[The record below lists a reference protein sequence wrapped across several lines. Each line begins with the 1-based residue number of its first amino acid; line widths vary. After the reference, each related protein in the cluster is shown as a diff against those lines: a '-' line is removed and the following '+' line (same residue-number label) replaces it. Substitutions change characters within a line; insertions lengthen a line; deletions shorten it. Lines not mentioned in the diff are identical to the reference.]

1 MKKKRISKYQPFYV
15 NKRYKN
21 RNRMKDISSFKTYP
35 HYPVMLDEVIN
46 LCSPEKGGNFIDC
59 TFGSGGYTNAILS
72 FSGTNVISL
81 DRDTDSLNYAKETKT
96 NYKDRFTFYN
106 KKFSDLDKVIRKDFK
121 ADFIIFDLGMSSM
134 QIFNL
139 ERGFSF
145 NAKGDI
151 DMRMGLNSFSAQEVL
166 NNCDLNTLKNI
177 LKYLGDEKDNS
188 RIAQN
193 IINERK
199 KTPIKSVQQ
208 LVKII
213 EKSKKK
219 DFKKKINISTKT
231 FQAIR
236 IFVNKEI
243 TELINGLINAT
254 KFLKKGGKLIVV
266 SFHSLEDKIV
276 KFYFINYSKNKS
288 RGSRYYPETEN
299 NEILFENYKNLI
311 IKPKENEIKENSPSR
326 SAKLRY
332 AVRNKDKFFYPE
344 ELKKRFEHYLKIESD
359 YV

>member
-1 MKKKRISKYQPFYV
+1 
-15 NKRYKN
+15 
-21 RNRMKDISSFKTYP
+21 MKDISSFKNFP
-35 HYPVMLDEVIN
+35 HYPVMLDEVIE
-46 LCSPEKGGNFIDC
+46 LCSPEKGGDFIDC

-81 DRDTDSLNYAKETKT
+81 DRDSDSLNFAKETKK
-96 NYKDRFTFYN
+96 NYKDRFTFFN
-106 KKFSDLDKVIRKDFK
+106 KKFSDLDKVINKDFK
-121 ADFIIFDLGMSSM
+121 ADFIIFDLGLSSM
-134 QIFNL
+134 QIFNHA
-139 ERGFSF
+139 RGFSF
-145 NAKGDI
+145 NSKEDV

-166 NNCDLNTLKNI
+166 NNCDLITLKNI
-177 LKYLGDEKDNS
+177 FKYLGEEKDNS

-193 IINERK
+193 IISERK
-199 KTPIKSVQQ
+199 KTPITSVPQ

-219 DFKKKINISTKT
+219 NFKKKININTKA

-243 TELINGLINAT
+243 SELINGLINAT

-266 SFHSLEDKIV
+266 SFHSIEDKIV

-288 RGSRYYPETEN
+288 RGSRYYPDIKN
-299 NEILFENYKNLI
+299 DKILFENYKNI
-311 IKPKENEIKENSPSR
+311 IITPKAKEIKENSASR

-332 AVRNKDKFFYPE
+332 AVRSNDNFFYPE
-344 ELKKRFEHYLKIESD
+344 ELKKRFEQYLKIEGN